1 MYFSKFRIIFFA
13 LLISSYSY
21 GFLDESCLGGNYSA
35 KVSHKVGIFSL
46 LQNDLVVSKENCTI
60 SLSFKKWSLF
70 EKKWSIDYCRMPVH
84 IKYGNGSFDVYKRTE
99 ACPSGKNSKDQ
110 SEFCKK
116 NEELENI
123 ISDEGLIFANGLKE
137 DISSEHGKIYC
148 TFLILKSY
156 LKDGIVY
163 ESGPQKFDGHGVSDK
178 TEAEKSV
185 EAGAP

>member
-1 MYFSKFRIIFFA
+1 MFFSKFRILFLT
-13 LLISSYSY
+13 LLISPYSF

-60 SLSFKKWSLF
+60 ALSFKKWSLF

-99 ACPSGKNSKDQ
+99 PCIEKTNSKDK

-123 ISDEGLIFANGLKE
+123 ISDEGLIYANGLKE
-137 DISSEHGKIYC
+137 DISSDHGKVYC

-156 LKDGIVY
+156 LRDGIVY
-163 ESGPQKFDGHGVSDK
+163 ESGAQKFNGHEVSQK
-178 TEAEKSV
+178 AESEKSTGEV
-185 EAGAP
+185 AP